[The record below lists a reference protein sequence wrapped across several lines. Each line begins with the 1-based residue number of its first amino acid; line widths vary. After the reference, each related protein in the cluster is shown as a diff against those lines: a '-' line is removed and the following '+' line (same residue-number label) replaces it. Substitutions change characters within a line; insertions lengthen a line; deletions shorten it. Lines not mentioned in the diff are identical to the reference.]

1 MTEAVTLRVREIAL
15 HERPVHLRLPF
26 RFGVVTLTHCPQA
39 FVRARIELPDGRSA
53 WGGAAELMAPKWF
66 DKNLALSNEDNF
78 EQLRHALLAA
88 RAAYLSHAQ
97 PDTAFGHFAR
107 HYHPLI
113 DAGAA
118 HGRNALV
125 SCYGPAL
132 LDRAI
137 LDGLCRALS
146 LSFYDAMKHNAAG
159 MDARLTPDLAGFDVA
174 SFLASLAPAASIELR
189 HTVGLLD
196 PITAADVL
204 ERVNDGLPETLE
216 EVVAATGCRWYK
228 LKVSGQTDADLER
241 LSRIAAV
248 LQRVPDARI
257 TLDGNEQFADAQTAA
272 AFWRRVLATPAL
284 RSLAEHTRYIEQPL
298 ARAVALDSDV
308 HTLASMRPVLI
319 DESDD
324 TLQAF
329 PRALEL
335 GYTGVSSKQCKG
347 IYRSLLNAARCR
359 QRNTQADGP
368 HCFMSAEDLTT
379 QAGLA
384 VQQDLALVNLIGLT
398 HVERN
403 GHHYVNGFAGQGAS
417 SAEAAAF
424 AQAQPGLYERTE
436 GGNARV
442 RVQAGRLDLRS
453 LAAPGF
459 AASAQP
465 DWARLP
471 ALHNP
476 ADATPGPR

>member
-1 MTEAVTLRVREIAL
+1 MATDAPRFAVQSVELF
-15 HERPVHLRLPF
+15 ERPVHLRLPF
-26 RFGVVTLTHCPQA
+26 RFGVVTLTRCPQA
-39 FVRARIELPDGRSA
+39 FVRAQVVLPDGRSA

-66 DKNLALSNEDNF
+66 DKNLQLSNEDNF
-78 EQLRHALLAA
+78 DQLRHALLAA
-88 RAAYLSHAQ
+88 RQAYLSDPQ

-107 HYHPLI
+107 HYRPLI
-113 DAGAA
+113 DRGAA
-118 HGRNALV
+118 QGRNALV

-137 LDGLCRALS
+137 LDGLCRALG
-146 LSFYDAMKHNAAG
+146 LSFYDAARDNAWG
-159 MDARLTPDLAGFDVA
+159 IDARLTPDLPGFDL
-174 SFLASLAPAASIELR
+174 SGFLASLTPSPSIELR

-196 PITAADVL
+196 PISAADVH
-204 ERVNDGLPETLE
+204 ERVGDGLPETLE
-216 EVVAATGCRWYK
+216 DVVAATGCRWYK
-228 LKVSGQTDADLER
+228 LKVSGQTEADLER
-241 LSRIAAV
+241 LARIAAV
-248 LQRVPDARI
+248 LQHVPDARI
-257 TLDGNEQFADAQTAA
+257 TLDGNEQFADAAAAA
-272 AFWRRVLATPAL
+272 AFWQRVLATPAL
-284 RSLAEHTRYIEQPL
+284 HRLAACTQYIEQPL

-308 HTLASMRPVLI
+308 HALAAMRPVLI

-329 PRALEL
+329 PRALGL

-359 QRNTQADGP
+359 QRNAQGAKG
-368 HCFMSAEDLTT
+368 FMSAEDLTT

-403 GHHYVNGFAGQGAS
+403 GHHYVNGFSGQGAGP
-417 SAEAAAF
+417 AEAVAF

-436 GGNARV
+436 GGNARL

-459 AASAQP
+459 ATGAQP
-465 DWARLP
+465 DWAGLP
-471 ALHNP
+471 ALRRP
-476 ADATPGPR
+476 ADAAP

>member
-15 HERPVHLRLPF
+15 YERPVHLRLPF
-26 RFGVVTLTHCPQA
+26 RFGVVTLTRCPQA
-39 FVRARIELPDGRSA
+39 FVRARIELPNGHSA

-66 DKNLALSNEDNF
+66 DKDLALSNEDNF

-88 RAAYLSHAQ
+88 RAAYLSQAQ

-107 HYHPLI
+107 HYQPLI
-113 DAGAA
+113 DAGAE

-137 LDGLCRALS
+137 LDGLCRALG
-146 LSFYDAMKHNAAG
+146 LSFYDAMKHNVVG
-159 MDARLTPDLAGFDVA
+159 IDARLTPDLAGFDA
-174 SFLASLAPAASIELR
+174 ARFLSGLVPATSIELR

-196 PITAADVL
+196 PVTAADMH

-216 EVVAATGCRWYK
+216 EVVAVTGCRWYK
-228 LKVSGQTDADLER
+228 LKISGQADADLER

-248 LQRVPDARI
+248 LRRVPDAHI
-257 TLDGNEQFADAQTAA
+257 TLDGNEQFSDAHAA
-272 AFWRRVLATPAL
+272 ATFWQRVLATPPL
-284 RSLAEHTRYIEQPL
+284 QNLAARTLYVEQPI
-298 ARAVALDSDV
+298 ARAVAMDSDV
-308 HTLASMRPVLI
+308 RALAAMRPVLI

-329 PRALEL
+329 PRALER

-347 IYRSLLNAARCR
+347 IYRSLLNAARCE
-359 QRNTQADGP
+359 QRNARADQSSGSR
-368 HCFMSAEDLTT
+368 CFMSAEDLTT

-403 GHHYVNGFAGQGAS
+403 GHHYVDGFAGQGAN
-417 SAEAAAF
+417 ATEAAAF
-424 AQAQPGLYERTE
+424 AQAQPGLYASAE
-436 GGNARV
+436 GGNIRLL
-442 RVQAGRLDLRS
+442 VQDGRMDLRS

-459 AASAQP
+459 AASAHP
-465 DWARLP
+465 DWASLP
-471 ALHNP
+471 ALHLP
-476 ADATPGPR
+476 TDALT